1 MQQMIRERE
10 QRIGLYLK
18 FFVKWTALALLA
30 GAVCGAVGAVFH
42 HLVELAGAL
51 FTSHSWLLYILPV
64 SGLAVVSVYRMFGVE
79 PEEMLALGSDNVL
92 LNIWVFTGDN
102 RQDHFNTSG
111 MKWLRSSDNAIYAY
125 SLPSSRYPELSLTE
139 EQVANYFNA
148 VAAEWASEVYS

>member
-79 PEEMLALGSDNVL
+79 PEEGANLVIRSLR
-92 LNIWVFTGDN
+92 TGN
-102 RQDHFNTSG
+102 PVPQPP
-111 MKWLRSSDNAIYAY
+111 AY
-125 SLPSSRYPELSLTE
+125 RIPH
-139 EQVANYFNA
+139 
-148 VAAEWASEVYS
+148 